1 MTSFAPWA
9 YSKLK
14 SFETCP
20 KQFYHLK
27 VAKTYTEPD
36 SEHLLYGNEFHK
48 AAELYVQG
56 KEPLPEKF
64 SYALGVLDSLKAKAG
79 TKHCE
84 LKLGLTENLEPCGF
98 FDRKVWWRGVIDL
111 LILDGPV
118 AWVIDYKTGQSAKY
132 ADKGQL
138 ELMAMAT
145 FKHYPEVEKVRAG
158 LLFVVAN
165 EMVKDSY
172 AGGDQERLWRDWL
185 RRYHVADKAIK
196 VNVFNPKPSGLCARH
211 CPVLECP
218 HNGKN

>member
-56 KEPLPEKF
+56 KEQLPDRF
-64 SYALGVLDSLKAKAG
+64 SYALGVLDSLKSKIG

-84 LKLGLTENLEPCGF
+84 LKLGLTENLDPCEF
-98 FDRKVWWRGVIDL
+98 FDKNVWWRGVIDL

-118 AWVIDYKTGQSAKY
+118 AWVIDYKTGKSAKY
-132 ADKGQL
+132 ADTGQL

-145 FKHYPEVEKVRAG
+145 FKHYPQVEKVRAG

-172 AGGDQERLWRDWL
+172 AEADQERLWRDWL
-185 RRYHVADKAIK
+185 RRYNVADKAVK